1 MPYGYLGTTPN
12 QQKANSGVFSV
23 EEALLLQKVGEFGGS
38 LELIEEQTVSGV
50 SSVNFTNIKGA
61 KYDVHLLTF
70 FNSLNSAGGQTQMR
84 FSNDGGSSFESSNY
98 QYAMQSGDVAGNFNE
113 FKSTSASYIDWIS
126 GNGGSD
132 STELQNAY
140 VYLYNLNDS
149 ARYSFTS
156 SQSMS
161 MDTGNNGLMTY
172 GGGLYK
178 VAETINAI
186 QIFPYSGTFSL
197 TAKLYGVKKI

>member
-1 MPYGYLGTTPN
+1 MSYIGTQPN
-12 QQKANSGVFSV
+12 NVKKNTGIYNPN
-23 EEALLLQKVGEFGGS
+23 EILQLTKEGSWGGS
-38 LELIEEQTVSGV
+38 MELIQSQTVSSV
-50 SSVNFTNIKGA
+50 SSVNFTDIKGA
-61 KYDVHLLTF
+61 LYDVHLLTF

-149 ARYSFTS
+149 ARYSFIS

-178 VAETINAI
+178 ATETINAI

-197 TAKLYGVKKI
+197 TANLYGVKKI